1 MQHNKRGQM
10 EGAEVSPVFLVS
22 CKLDIFRGDAEMGF
36 PVQAGTQAAL
46 IKQSSVYL
54 SWSRKEDY
62 FSVSSYLYICN
73 VYAICDK
80 AYK

>member
-1 MQHNKRGQM
+1 M

-46 IKQSSVYL
+46 TLSSPL
-54 SWSRKEDY
+54 CISPGAGRRTT
-62 FSVSSYLYICN
+62 FQ
-73 VYAICDK
+73 
-80 AYK
+80 

>member
-22 CKLDIFRGDAEMGF
+22 SYKLDIVRSDAEGDSLLR
-36 PVQAGTQAAL
+36 QALTL
-46 IKQSSVYL
+46 SSPLCISPGAGRRTVFQQTAT
-54 SWSRKEDY
+54 S
-62 FSVSSYLYICN
+62 I
-73 VYAICDK
+73 YAISDK